1 MPAPKDEPPAN
12 PARQPADTV
21 RANRPA
27 AAEALLSQNPTAT
40 TPLGD
45 QTTQSADPLAETTF
59 QPGDL
64 ILGRFLI
71 QSFISRGGMGE
82 VYAALDQELHESVA
96 LKTVR
101 ADVAA
106 RWQAVES
113 FAREVRQA
121 RKIRHPNFCRVYE
134 FFAIEDHGRPIR
146 FLTMEL
152 LDGQTLQQMLRERVR
167 LTPEEALPLLEQM
180 AAGLDA
186 VHREGL
192 AHCDF
197 KPGNIFLV
205 PERGGVSR
213 VVVMDLGLAGRVDPV
228 ATVSVP
234 PGDRPT
240 GGGTLPYMAP
250 EQWALRKVTKAA
262 DIYALGLVAYEMVT
276 GRRPWPD
283 KEASKRISEDPPE
296 PKSLVPHLPSR
307 WNRAIMRCLAR
318 DPAERPPSAPDAVHA
333 LRPRPRPWKEG
344 LGIALAISVLGFFL
358 PPGKPLWTSLM
369 RALRN
374 PYVASNPQF
383 PALSPDGGRLAFA
396 SRQSGNWDIYVQDL
410 ATGSVQNLT
419 AANALDDAEP
429 AFSPDGKRLAFYSR
443 RSWPGGSS
451 TVVSGIFL
459 LDFKTR
465 ALELLAADGHHP
477 DWSPDGKEITFVDE
491 GVESAD
497 ERNMTRS
504 RLSAVRVSGRA
515 IRRIYDGDAVQATWS
530 PDGRYIAFMGLT
542 GGNRDIYTIPAGGG
556 KPRLV
561 TGDVSNDW
569 SPAWS
574 PDGRYLYFCSD
585 RVRTMGLWRVLM
597 EDLTASPLA
606 QPEQVNM
613 PGDYIGPIGI
623 SRSGKIAVVIDESQ
637 TNFYRIPF
645 QPESGQA
652 GEAQVLPVRSNWLL
666 AAEQTL
672 APPADRFAF
681 VTLRLQRDLFVAGFE
696 SNEPVRLTNDKAQ
709 DRSPSWSPDGAWIA
723 FQSNRGGP
731 YQVFAMHPDGSL
743 ITQVTSASQDAVNPI
758 WSPDSTHIVYTLNQV
773 ALCRT
778 PFHPGQ
784 TSTEVETLVDFGG
797 PGHEFMI
804 AKTWSMD
811 GNKIAGVRLSRDGKT
826 AGISTFDLKT
836 RELRHITPVPFLSP
850 VFLPGGRRLVCS
862 RAEKLWL
869 LDLSTG
875 ASTQI
880 PTPEGVAVQKNVSV
894 SPDGRWIL
902 FNQLDRKTSVRVVDL
917 ADLTSRLSR

>member
-1 MPAPKDEPPAN
+1 M
-12 PARQPADTV
+12 
-21 RANRPA
+21 RANQPA

-40 TPLGD
+40 PPLS
-45 QTTQSADPLAETTF
+45 QESTQSAQPLVATTF

-71 QSFISRGGMGE
+71 QAFISRGGMGE
-82 VYAALDQELHESVA
+82 VYAALDQELHERVA
-96 LKTVR
+96 LKTIR

-106 RWQAVES
+106 RWQAIEG
-113 FAREVRQA
+113 FAREVRRA

-134 FFAIEDHGRPIR
+134 FFAIEVQGRPVR

-197 KPGNIFLV
+197 KPANIFLV
-205 PERGGVSR
+205 PERGGVAR
-213 VVVMDLGLAGRVDPV
+213 VVVMDLGLAGRVDPIS
-228 ATVSVP
+228 ALTIP
-234 PGDRPT
+234 PADRPT

-276 GRRPWPD
+276 GKRPWPD
-283 KEASKRISEDPPE
+283 KDASKRVSEDPPE
-296 PKSLVPHLPSR
+296 PKSVVPHLPSR

-318 DPAERPPSAPDAVHA
+318 DPAQRPASAPAAVHA

-344 LGIALAISVLGFFL
+344 LGIALVISVLGFLL
-358 PPGKPLWTSLM
+358 PPGKPLWPAVA
-369 RALRN
+369 RAIVN
-374 PYVASNPQF
+374 PRAVSNPQF
-383 PALSPDGGRLAFA
+383 PALSPDGRRLAFA
-396 SRQSGNWDIYVQDL
+396 SRQSGNWDVYVQDL
-410 ATGSVQNLT
+410 VSGSVQNLT
-419 AANALDDAEP
+419 AANTLDDAEP
-429 AFSPDGKRLAFYSR
+429 AFSPDGKALAFYSR
-443 RSWPGGSS
+443 RRWPGGSG

-459 LDFKTR
+459 LDLKTR
-465 ALELLAADGHHP
+465 ALDLLAVDGHHP
-477 DWSPDGKEITFVDE
+477 DWSPDGKEIAFVDE

-504 RLSAVRVSGRA
+504 RLSAVRVSDRA
-515 IRRIYDGDAVQATWS
+515 VRRIYEGDAVQAAWS

-542 GGNRDIYTIPAGGG
+542 GGNRDIYTIPAAGG

-597 EDLTASPLA
+597 EDLTASPLT
-606 QPEQVNM
+606 QPEQINLA
-613 PGDYIGPIGI
+613 GDYIGPIRI
-623 SRSGKIAVVIDESQ
+623 SRSGKIAVVTDESQ

-645 QPESGQA
+645 QPETGQA
-652 GEAQVLPVRSNWLL
+652 GEAQILPVRSNWLL

-672 APPADRFAF
+672 APSAGRFAF
-681 VTLRLQRDLFVAGFE
+681 VTLRLQRDLFVSGFE
-696 SNEPVRLTNDKAQ
+696 SNEPSRLTDDKAQ

-723 FQSNRGGP
+723 FQSNRGGT
-731 YQVFAMHPDGSL
+731 YQVFAIRPDGSL
-743 ITQVTSASQDAVNPI
+743 MTRVTSASQDAVNPI
-758 WSPDSTHIVYTLNQV
+758 WSPDSTHIAFTLNQV
-773 ALCRT
+773 ALCRVA
-778 PFHPGQ
+778 FQPGQ
-784 TSTEVETLVDFGG
+784 TSAEVETLLDFGG

-811 GNKIAGVRLSRDGKT
+811 GKKIAGVRLSRDGKT
-826 AGISTFDLKT
+826 AGVSTFDLKT
-836 RELRHITPVPFLSP
+836 RELRHITSTPYLSP
-850 VFLPGGRRLVCS
+850 VFLPGGQRLVCS
-862 RAEKLWL
+862 RSEKLWM
-869 LDLSTG
+869 LDLGTG
-875 ASTQI
+875 AATQI

-902 FNQLDRKTSVRVVDL
+902 FNQLDRKTSVRVADL
-917 ADLTSRLSR
+917 ADLMSPSSR